1 MGGRF
6 QESTHKG
13 GNMNLRYPC
22 FMLHISRL
30 RSESPRIGVRY
41 AIHSFLTPIRR
52 GFTSYLL
59 PVVLC
64 FLVVLNGCGGA
75 ATNFQLSPADAEK
88 LNPILAEL
96 QLSYDLTSTLRIL
109 QLIVTIEEEG
119 KKEEVRESL
128 WYKKSETDGDLL
140 HIQAMG
146 PLNEPRVVVIA
157 ARNQFLLYLINEEE
171 VIFEPLEDQVLQE
184 IFGVDLRVSDVR
196 SAIFANPFL
205 DGRTH
210 ELSLAYSGAKYVV
223 TRPGI
228 AAGQIEQITIFVRDA
243 EPQVNDWEVRD
254 ATGTTIQRAKFSD
267 YREVGGIS
275 RPHKIEIE
283 RPIEKTQVVLK
294 IIKPEINLDINDS
307 KFEFER
313 FLKEGIK
320 RRSLGK

>member
-1 MGGRF
+1 MDA
-6 QESTHKG
+6 EST
-13 GNMNLRYPC
+13 
-22 FMLHISRL
+22 
-30 RSESPRIGVRY
+30 
-41 AIHSFLTPIRR
+41 A
-52 GFTSYLL
+52 TS
-59 PVVLC
+59 
-64 FLVVLNGCGGA
+64 
-75 ATNFQLSPADAEK
+75 FQLSPADAEK
-88 LNPILAEL
+88 LDPILAEL
-96 QLSYDLTSTLRIL
+96 QLSYNLTATLRIL

-157 ARNQFLLYLINEEE
+157 ARNQFLLYLVNEEE

-205 DGRTH
+205 DGRTD
-210 ELSLAYSGAKYVV
+210 ELSLAHSGAKYVV
-223 TRPGI
+223 MRPSI
-228 AAGQIEQITIFVRDA
+228 VAGQIEQITIFVRNS
-243 EPQVNDWEVRD
+243 EPQVSDWEVRD
-254 ATGTTIQRAKFSD
+254 ANGTTTQRAKFSD
-267 YREVGGIS
+267 YREVGGIL

-283 RPIEKTQVVLK
+283 RPTEKTRVVLK

>member
-1 MGGRF
+1 
-6 QESTHKG
+6 
-13 GNMNLRYPC
+13 MNLRHPS
-22 FMLHISRL
+22 FMLHVPQL
-30 RSESPRIGVRY
+30 PSEIQRIRVRY
-41 AIHSFLTPIRR
+41 AIHSFLTPICR

-59 PVVLC
+59 LTVLC
-64 FLVVLNGCGGA
+64 FLVVLNGCGGT
-75 ATNFQLSPADAEK
+75 ATSFQLSPADAEK
-88 LNPILAEL
+88 LNPILTEL
-96 QLSYDLTSTLRIL
+96 ELSYDLTSTLRIL

-205 DGRTH
+205 DGRTGK
-210 ELSLAYSGAKYVV
+210 LSLAYSGAKYVV
-223 TRPGI
+223 TRPGV
-228 AAGQIEQITIFVRDA
+228 AAGQIEQITIFVRDS
-243 EPQVNDWEVRD
+243 EPQVSEWEVRD
-254 ATGTTIQRAKFSD
+254 TSGATIQRAKFSD
-267 YREVGGIS
+267 YREVGGII

-283 RPIEKTQVVLK
+283 RPIEKTRVELK

-313 FLKEGIK
+313 FLQAGTKH
-320 RRSLGK
+320 RSLGR

>member
-6 QESTHKG
+6 QELTHKG
-13 GNMNLRYPC
+13 DNMNLRHPC

-41 AIHSFLTPIRR
+41 AIHNFLTPIRR

-128 WYKKSETDGDLL
+128 WYKRSETDGDLL

>member
-1 MGGRF
+1 
-6 QESTHKG
+6 
-13 GNMNLRYPC
+13 MNFRIPSV
-22 FMLHISRL
+22 MLHVARL
-30 RSESPRIGVRY
+30 RSEGPRIGVRQ
-41 AIHSFLTPIRR
+41 AIHSFFTPIRR
-52 GFTSYLL
+52 RFAPHLL
-59 PVVLC
+59 PPLLC
-64 FLVVLNGCGGA
+64 LLVALNGCGGA

-88 LNPILAEL
+88 LTPILAEL

-146 PLNEPRVVVIA
+146 PLNEPRVVAIA
-157 ARNQFLLYLINEEE
+157 ARNQFLLYFVNEEE

-205 DGRTH
+205 DGRTR
-210 ELSLAYSGAKYVV
+210 ELSLAHSGAKYVV
-223 TRPGI
+223 RRPGI
-228 AAGQIEQITIFVRDA
+228 AAGQIEQITIFVRDS
-243 EPQVNDWEVRD
+243 EPRVSDWEVRD
-254 ATGTTIQRAKFSD
+254 SSGTIIQRAKFSD
-267 YREVGGIS
+267 YREVGGII
-275 RPHKIEIE
+275 RPHKIEID
-283 RPIEKTQVVLK
+283 RPIEKTRVELK

-313 FLKEGIK
+313 FLHQGTK
-320 RRSLGK
+320 RRLLRE

>member
-1 MGGRF
+1 
-6 QESTHKG
+6 
-13 GNMNLRYPC
+13 MNLRHPC

-52 GFTSYLL
+52 GFVAHLL
-59 PVVLC
+59 PAFLC

-205 DGRTH
+205 DGRTR

>member
-1 MGGRF
+1 MD
-6 QESTHKG
+6 
-13 GNMNLRYPC
+13 LRHPC
-22 FMLHISRL
+22 VLHHFPRL
-30 RSESPRIGVRY
+30 RS
-41 AIHSFLTPIRR
+41 AIPSVLTPICR
-52 GFTSYLL
+52 GFASYLS
-59 PVVLC
+59 PVVLWA
-64 FLVVLNGCGGA
+64 LVVLNGCGGA
-75 ATNFQLSPADAEK
+75 ATSFQLSPADAEK
-88 LNPILAEL
+88 LTPILSEL

-128 WYKKSETDGDLL
+128 WYKKSEADGDLL

-146 PLNEPRVVVIA
+146 PLNEPRVVAIA
-157 ARNQFLLYLINEEE
+157 ARNQFLLYFVNEEE
-171 VIFEPLEDQVLQE
+171 VLLEPLEDQVLQE

-205 DGRTH
+205 DGRTS
-210 ELSLAYSGAKYVV
+210 ELSLAHSGAKYVV
-223 TRPGI
+223 RRPGI
-228 AAGQIEQITIFVRDA
+228 TADQIEQITIFVRNS

-254 ATGTTIQRAKFSD
+254 TGGTVIQRAKFSD
-267 YREVGGIS
+267 YREVGGIL

-283 RPIEKTQVVLK
+283 RPIEKTRVELK

-313 FLKEGIK
+313 FLQPGIK

>member
-1 MGGRF
+1 
-6 QESTHKG
+6 
-13 GNMNLRYPC
+13 MNLRHLC
-22 FMLHISRL
+22 IMLDVPRI
-30 RSESPRIGVRY
+30 RSESPRIGVRFPT
-41 AIHSFLTPIRR
+41 HSFFTPICRA
-52 GFTSYLL
+52 FMSHLL
-59 PVVLC
+59 PAVLC
-64 FLVVLNGCGGA
+64 FLVVLNGCGGK
-75 ATNFQLSPADAEK
+75 ATSFQLSPADAEK

-146 PLNEPRVVVIA
+146 PLNEPRVVAIA
-157 ARNQFLLYLINEEE
+157 ARDQFLLYLVNEEE

-184 IFGVDLRVSDVR
+184 IFGVDLRVSDAR

-205 DGRTH
+205 DGRTS
-210 ELSLAYSGAKYVV
+210 ELSLAHSGAKYVV
-223 TRPGI
+223 RRPGI
-228 AAGQIEQITIFVRDA
+228 GTDQIEEITIFVRDSG
-243 EPQVNDWEVRD
+243 PQVTNWEVRD
-254 ATGTTIQRAKFSD
+254 TSGTTIQRAKLSD
-267 YREVGGIS
+267 YREVGGIL

-283 RPIEKTQVVLK
+283 RPIEKTQVELK

-313 FLKEGIK
+313 FLQAGTK

>member
-1 MGGRF
+1 
-6 QESTHKG
+6 
-13 GNMNLRYPC
+13 MNFRHLCCTLY
-22 FMLHISRL
+22 LSRVCP
-30 RSESPRIGVRY
+30 EMPKFGVRHATLSLIASIY
-41 AIHSFLTPIRR
+41 RSFTFYFLPI
-52 GFTSYLL
+52 
-59 PVVLC
+59 VLC
-64 FLVVLNGCGGA
+64 LLIALSGCGGA
-75 ATNFQLSPADAEK
+75 TANFQLSPADAEK
-88 LNPILAEL
+88 LNPVLAEL

-146 PLNEPRVVVIA
+146 PLNEPRVVAIA
-157 ARNQFLLYLINEEE
+157 ARNQFLLYLVNEGE

-205 DGRTH
+205 DGRTR

-223 TRPGI
+223 TRPGT
-228 AAGQIEQITIFVRDA
+228 AAGQVEQITIFVRDA
-243 EPQVNDWEVRD
+243 EPQVSDWEVRD
-254 ATGTTIQRAKFSD
+254 KRGNIIQQAKFSD
-267 YREVGGIS
+267 YREVGGIL

-294 IIKPEINLDINDS
+294 IVKPEINIDISDG

-313 FLKEGIK
+313 FLQEGTK
-320 RRSLGK
+320 RRFLR

>member
-1 MGGRF
+1 
-6 QESTHKG
+6 
-13 GNMNLRYPC
+13 MNFTTSSFL
-22 FMLHISRL
+22 FHVARL
-30 RSESPRIGVRY
+30 RSESPRIGIRY
-41 AIHSFLTPIRR
+41 ATRNPFTAIRGGFLPH
-52 GFTSYLL
+52 LL
-59 PVVLC
+59 PIALY

-75 ATNFQLSPADAEK
+75 ATSFQLSPADAEK
-88 LNPILAEL
+88 LNPILEEL

-157 ARNQFLLYLINEEE
+157 ARNQFLLYFVNEEE

-184 IFGVDLRVSDVR
+184 TFGVDLRVSDVR

-205 DGRTH
+205 DGRTS
-210 ELSLAYSGAKYVV
+210 ELSLAHSGAKYAVR
-223 TRPGI
+223 RPGI
-228 AAGQIEQITIFVRDA
+228 TAGQTEQITIFVRDS
-243 EPQVNDWEVRD
+243 EPQISEWEVSD
-254 ATGTTIQRAKFSD
+254 ASGTTIQRAKFSD
-267 YREVGGIS
+267 YREAGGIL

-283 RPIEKTQVVLK
+283 RPIEKTRVELK
-294 IIKPEINLDINDS
+294 IIKPEINLDIHDN

-313 FLKEGIK
+313 FLQPGIK

>member
-1 MGGRF
+1 
-6 QESTHKG
+6 
-13 GNMNLRYPC
+13 MNFRSLY
-22 FMLHISRL
+22 FTLQASR
-30 RSESPRIGVRY
+30 SPTERPRLKV
-41 AIHSFLTPIRR
+41 SDVTSSLLTPLRLSSIIL
-52 GFTSYLL
+52 FLL
-59 PVVLC
+59 VM
-64 FLVVLNGCGGA
+64 LNGCGGTA
-75 ATNFQLSPADAEK
+75 ANFQLSPADAEK

-146 PLNEPRVVVIA
+146 PLNEPRVVAIA
-157 ARNQFLLYLINEEE
+157 AQNQFLLYFVNEGE

-205 DGRTH
+205 DGRTR
-210 ELSLAYSGAKYVV
+210 ELSLSHSGVKYVV

-228 AAGQIEQITIFVRDA
+228 VAGQIEEITIFARDA
-243 EPQVNDWEVRD
+243 EPRVSSWEIRD
-254 ATGTTIQRAKFSD
+254 KSGTVIQHAKFSD
-267 YREVGGIS
+267 YREVGGLL

-283 RPIEKTQVVLK
+283 RPIEKTQVELK
-294 IIKPEINLDINDS
+294 IVKPEINLDISDS

-313 FLKEGIK
+313 FLQAGTK
-320 RRSLGK
+320 RRVLGK

>member
-1 MGGRF
+1 
-6 QESTHKG
+6 
-13 GNMNLRYPC
+13 MNLNHLC
-22 FMLHISRL
+22 SLLHTPRL
-30 RSESPRIGVRY
+30 CS
-41 AIHSFLTPIRR
+41 AIHGVLTPIRR
-52 GFTSYLL
+52 HFASRVL
-59 PVVLC
+59 PAVLC
-64 FLVVLNGCGGA
+64 ALVVLNGCGGA
-75 ATNFQLSPADAEK
+75 ATSFQLSPADIEK

-96 QLSYDLTSTLRIL
+96 QLGYDLTSTLRIL

-157 ARNQFLLYLINEEE
+157 ARNQFLLYLVNEEE

-184 IFGVDLRVSDVR
+184 IFGIDLRVSDVR

-205 DGRTH
+205 DGRTG
-210 ELSLAYSGAKYVV
+210 ELALAHSGAKYVV
-223 TRPGI
+223 RRPGI
-228 AAGQIEQITIFVRDA
+228 AAGQIEQITIFVRDS
-243 EPQVNDWEVRD
+243 EPQVTDWEVHD
-254 ATGTTIQRAKFSD
+254 STSAILQRAKFSD
-267 YREVGGIS
+267 YREVGGII

-283 RPIEKTQVVLK
+283 RPIEKTRVELK
-294 IIKPEINLDINDS
+294 IIKPEINLDIHDN

-313 FLKEGIK
+313 FLQPGIK